1 MSAIAGVYAFDG
13 RHIEPTEITGM
24 LAAQSHRGPNGSG
37 KWVSGSI
44 ALGNNILWSSQE
56 SLDEKAPLVD
66 NERGIVLTAD
76 ARIDNRDDLYKTLQI
91 ENHQKEI
98 VPDSEIILRAYHHWG
113 EQCPDKL
120 LGDFSFA
127 IWDQNEQKLFCARDH
142 FGIKP
147 FYYYRSATIFAFAS
161 EIKALSELSYVPHK
175 INDIYIAGYLTQTYI
190 DNSLTSFQDIFRLP
204 PAHCLTI
211 KQDGIQTHKYW
222 RLDPTLDI
230 FHKTEDEYASEFHQ
244 IFQKAVSC
252 RLRSVN
258 TLGFSLSGGLDS
270 SSIVCM
276 ADQLSPIERDYKYQT
291 FSAIFPH
298 LPQDIHSRVDE
309 QLYIEA
315 VLSRCN
321 IDPHFIRAD
330 NLNPFINAESLI
342 QYTDEP
348 YFAPN
353 LFMYWEL
360 YQTAREQGIRVF
372 LDGIDGDVTVSH
384 GLEYLPDL
392 VRNCRWGA
400 LYHEAQ
406 EYTQRFGGIN
416 PFKLIWKYG
425 LRPLIPTSLLGL
437 IRASTGKDFLSRS
450 IINPNLAKRI
460 DLSERFH
467 QTNGKSNFHLSA
479 RERHQ
484 QELESPQLTLDLEL
498 LDKVS
503 AAFSIETRHPFF
515 DKRLVEYCL
524 ALPPEQKLSQGWTRY
539 VFRRAT
545 ASVLPEQ
552 VCWRTSKAD
561 FSVNFLQAIMNY
573 DKALLK
579 RLLFSNT
586 QIIEPYFDIPKLES
600 TYQRVTSQPDLGI
613 QDALIV
619 YGAATLIPWLKK
631 YSPI

>member
-1 MSAIAGVYAFDG
+1 LSAIVGVYALDG
-13 RHIEPTEITGM
+13 RHVEPEEISGM
-24 LAAQSHRGPNGSG
+24 LAAQSHRGPDGSG
-37 KWVSGSI
+37 KWVSGSV
-44 ALGNNILWSSQE
+44 ALGNNILWSTKE
-56 SLDEKAPLVD
+56 SLNEKLPLVD

-76 ARIDNRDDLYKTLQI
+76 ARIDNRDELIRALRL
-91 ENHQKEI
+91 ENHQKENI
-98 VPDSEIILRAYHHWG
+98 PDSEIILRAYLYWG

-161 EIKALSELSYVPHK
+161 EIKALLELSYVPGK
-175 INDIYIAGYLTQTYI
+175 INDIYIAEYLTQIYT
-190 DNSLTSFQDIFRLP
+190 DNSSTSFQDIFRLP
-204 PAHCLTI
+204 PAHNLTI
-211 KQDGIQTHKYW
+211 KQGEIRTQKYW
-222 RLDPTLDI
+222 QLNPALEI
-230 FHKTEDEYASEFHQ
+230 IHKTEDEYASEFYQ
-244 IFQKAVSC
+244 IFQEAVSC

-276 ADQLSPIERDYKYQT
+276 ADKQTTVERNNKYQT
-291 FSAIFPH
+291 FSAIFPY
-298 LPQDIHSRVDE
+298 LPQDRQSRVDE
-309 QLYIEA
+309 RVYIDT
-315 VLSRCN
+315 VLAQCSVES
-321 IDPHFIRAD
+321 HFIRAD
-330 NLNPFINAESLI
+330 NLNPFIDDELI
-342 QYTDEP
+342 TQCTDEP

-372 LDGIDGDVTVSH
+372 LDGIDGDITVSH
-384 GLEYLPDL
+384 GLEYFPDL
-392 VRNCRWGA
+392 VRTCRWGT
-400 LYHEAQ
+400 LYHEAN
-406 EYTQRFGGIN
+406 EFTKRNGGIN
-416 PFKLIWKYG
+416 PSKLIWKYG

-460 DLSERFH
+460 EVSERINKV
-467 QTNGKSNFHLSA
+467 NGKSNFHLSA

-503 AAFSIETRHPFF
+503 ATFSIETRHPFF

-539 VFRRAT
+539 IFRRSM
-545 ASVLPEQ
+545 ASVLPED

-561 FSVNFLQAIMNY
+561 FSVNFLQAIKNY
-573 DKALLK
+573 DKALLN
-579 RLLFSNT
+579 RMLFSDT
-586 QIIEPYFDIPKLES
+586 QIIEPYLDIPKLES
-600 TYQRVTSQPDLGI
+600 TCQRVISQPDFSI

-619 YGAATLIPWLKK
+619 YGAVMLIPWLKK